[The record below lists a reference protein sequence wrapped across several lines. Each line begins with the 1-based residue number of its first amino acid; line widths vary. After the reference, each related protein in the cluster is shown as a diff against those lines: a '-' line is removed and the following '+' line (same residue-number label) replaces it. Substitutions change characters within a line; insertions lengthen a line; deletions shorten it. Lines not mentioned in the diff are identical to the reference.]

1 MEKKKILDEVIDE
14 ILAIDENIRFAG
26 IFHNGDILTKMKKGV
41 ESYLNSKET
50 EQSLHDAMY
59 RWKQREKLS
68 KKIDS
73 PVYSITKYGKVQ
85 LITISLPN
93 GLILIS
99 CELHVDPISIVN
111 KVSSVRDWYVF

>member
-1 MEKKKILDEVIDE
+1 MAKKILDEFIDE
-14 ILAIDENIRFAG
+14 ILVIDKNIRFAG
-26 IFHNGDILTKMKKGV
+26 IYHSDDNLTKMKNSV
-41 ESYLNSKET
+41 ESYLDSKET
-50 EQSLHDAMY
+50 EQSVHDAIY
-59 RWKQREKLS
+59 RWKQQEKLS
-68 KKIDS
+68 KKIGS
-73 PVYSITKYGKVQ
+73 PDYSITKYGKVQ